1 MPKVYLLSRT
11 FDPLLGI
18 FTGFLAYYLQE
29 TNPRSNIAPEHTLRN
44 LIPWQWAQYQAQR
57 QASLQTLPQPPSQ
70 ALSGAVVDPAQRAVG
85 AAVGQKA
92 DDVDWEVVRKEFESP
107 VEKK

>member
-57 QASLQTLPQPPSQ
+57 QASLQPLPQPQSLPG
-70 ALSGAVVDPAQRAVG
+70 AGAVVDPAQRVVG

>member
-1 MPKVYLLSRT
+1 
-11 FDPLLGI
+11 
-18 FTGFLAYYLQE
+18 
-29 TNPRSNIAPEHTLRN
+29 
-44 LIPWQWAQYQAQR
+44 
-57 QASLQTLPQPPSQ
+57 
-70 ALSGAVVDPAQRAVG
+70 VVDPAQRVVG